1 MALYIISLIAA
12 LVGTALGQLNFKLF
26 FVKNRCWTNM
36 IAAAAFFCA
45 VPFCSYFALRQ
56 LSVGLVYMCT
66 SVTQLMVLGLSHYI
80 LKEKLTKN
88 HVIALTLI
96 IAGILI
102 YAW

>member
-1 MALYIISLIAA
+1 MTLYIASLIAA

-26 FVKNRCWTNM
+26 FVKNKCWQNM
-36 IAAAAFFCA
+36 IFAIVFFCA
-45 VPFCSYFALRQ
+45 VPFCAYFALRQ
-56 LSVGLVYMCT
+56 LTIGLVYMCT
-66 SVTQLMVLGLSHYI
+66 AATQLMVLCLSHYI

-88 HVIALTLI
+88 HTVSLILI